1 MTTSAIKM
9 KKNPR
14 IPRKKIRLSTGEK
27 VFYAVAYTIITLLIL
42 AVAYPL
48 IYIISA
54 SFSSATAV
62 SSGKVV
68 LWPVEPSL
76 MGYETVF
83 NYPSIWRS
91 YGNTIFYTKAGTLI
105 NVAVTLIC
113 AYPLA
118 RKGLPHKGFFTFLFS
133 FTMMFSGGMIPSYLL
148 MRDLHL
154 LNTRWALI
162 IPGAMAVYQMV
173 VTRTFIQSTIPTELL
188 EATQVDGCNDIRFFF
203 QFVLPLSKA
212 VIAVIALQY
221 AIAHWNDYFHAF
233 LYLSKDE
240 LYPLQIILRKILVM
254 SQIANSEIDDP
265 ELAAAMVGMA
275 DLMKYALIVV
285 ASAPIMCIYPFIQKY
300 FVQGVMIGSLK
311 G

>member
-1 MTTSAIKM
+1 MTHAQTMNPGAAKRKIK
-9 KKNPR
+9 
-14 IPRKKIRLSTGEK
+14 LSTGEK
-27 VFYAVAYTIITLLIL
+27 VFYAVAYTIIALLIL

-48 IYIISA
+48 IYIVSA

-76 MGYETVF
+76 KGYETVF
-83 NYPSIWRS
+83 HYPSIWRS
-91 YGNTIFYTKAGTLI
+91 YGNTIFYTVTATMLNI
-105 NVAVTLIC
+105 AMTLIC

-162 IPGAMAVYQMV
+162 LPGAMAVYQMV

-188 EATQVDGCNDIRFFF
+188 EATQVDGCSDFRFFF

-233 LYLSKDE
+233 LYLSNDE
-240 LYPLQIILRKILVM
+240 LYPLQITLRKILIM

>member
-1 MTTSAIKM
+1 MTKTIKM
-9 KKNPR
+9 KKSPPAYR
-14 IPRKKIRLSTGEK
+14 RKIRLSTGEK
-27 VFYAVAYTIITLLIL
+27 VFYAVAYTIISLLIL

-48 IYIISA
+48 IYIVSA
-54 SFSSATAV
+54 SFSSASAV
-62 SSGKVV
+62 SSGRVV

-76 MGYETVF
+76 KGYETVF

-91 YGNTIFYTKAGTLI
+91 YGNTIFYTITATLLNI
-105 NVAVTLIC
+105 AMTMIC

-133 FTMMFSGGMIPSYLL
+133 FTMMFGGGMIPNYLL

-154 LNTRWALI
+154 LNTRWVLI

-188 EATQVDGCNDIRFFF
+188 EATQVDGCSDFRFFF

-212 VIAVIALQY
+212 VVAVIALQY

-233 LYLSKDE
+233 LYLSNEE
-240 LYPLQIILRKILVM
+240 LYPLQITLRKILIM
-254 SQIANSEIDDP
+254 SQIANDELTDP

-285 ASAPIMCIYPFIQKY
+285 ASVPIMCIYPFIQKY